1 MGLRHVAENE
11 PPGLGL
17 LAPGTGVDGG
27 WRLCGLAV
35 AGAVGEAAILA
46 AEGGGAAALALAVE
60 ELALAGFAWVGVVAI
75 TEGLTRESAAGAGLA
90 LVERGAE
97 AWHRFPPEK
106 GLGEKGQATIEK
118 PRAASEAIAV
128 SDSGEQGEISFI
140 TPYYQ
145 NTKLSLKIG
154 QK

>member
-1 MGLRHVAENE
+1 M
-11 PPGLGL
+11 
-17 LAPGTGVDGG
+17 
-27 WRLCGLAV
+27 
-35 AGAVGEAAILA
+35 GEAAILA

>member
-1 MGLRHVAENE
+1 MASISSGKR
-11 PPGLGL
+11 
-17 LAPGTGVDGG
+17 
-27 WRLCGLAV
+27 
-35 AGAVGEAAILA
+35 
-46 AEGGGAAALALAVE
+46 
-60 ELALAGFAWVGVVAI
+60 
-75 TEGLTRESAAGAGLA
+75 
-90 LVERGAE
+90 
-97 AWHRFPPEK
+97 
-106 GLGEKGQATIEK
+106 LGEKRQATIEK